1 MSFTPRKSWPA
12 EEEEE
17 ENREDDRALIY
28 SRQLLQII
36 IFFLRGEKKKKE
48 GFFCGRFVVA
58 LSLPVAHES
67 RSSTLT
73 LAGV

>member
-36 IFFLRGEKKKKE
+36 IFFLRGEKKKE